1 VNSVVRPTE
10 QLHAN
15 LRTLEQLGTVEFWS
29 QDGAVTAVVMRQET
43 ICPMCRQKHFVF
55 LNRDGRT
62 RCVFCDDEYVLG
74 GAGRSQEVS
83 A

>member
-1 VNSVVRPTE
+1 MQPTD

-29 QDGAVTAVVMRQET
+29 HEGDVTAVVMTQEAV
-43 ICPMCRQKHFVF
+43 CPMCGCHHVIFI
-55 LNRDGRT
+55 NRDGRT
-62 RCVFCDDEYVLG
+62 RCWECDDEYTLDCAV
-74 GAGRSQEVS
+74 RSQEVH

>member
-1 VNSVVRPTE
+1 MTSIPLPTD

-15 LRTLEQLGTVEFWS
+15 LRTLERLGTVEFWNC
-29 QDGAVTAVVMRQET
+29 DGDVTAVVMTQEAA
-43 ICPMCRQKHFVF
+43 CPMCGQKHFVF

-62 RCVFCDDEYVLG
+62 RCLFCDDEYVVG

>member
-1 VNSVVRPTE
+1 MTSILQTTD
-10 QLHAN
+10 QLHAD
-15 LRTLEQLGTVEFWS
+15 LRMLEQLGTVEFWNHNG
-29 QDGAVTAVVMRQET
+29 DVTAVVMTQEVA
-43 ICPMCRQKHFVF
+43 CPMCGQKHFIF

-62 RCVFCDDEYVLG
+62 RCLFCDDEYLLG